1 MQRKQFLKYL
11 GAALGVSALSP
22 ILTGCGGGADTA
34 DGIGT
39 SVVSDGSDPLPESE
53 TGLVTAAG
61 LSQAEIDGLLFMV
74 EEEKLAHDVYVK
86 LDELWGDE
94 VNGVSVFGQ
103 IAPSEIDHT
112 QSVRERILAHG
123 LTDPTVG
130 KAAGAF
136 VNAELQALYDTLVK
150 KGEESLI
157 EALKVGCLI
166 EEVDIKDLMDR
177 KAEVIDEPDI
187 VQVYDSLM
195 CGSRNH
201 LRAFNRTLENKG
213 GSYTSVVLGQAA
225 FDAIADSGN
234 ESCGRA

>member
-22 ILTGCGGGADTA
+22 VLTGCGGGADAA

-39 SVVSDGSDPLPESE
+39 SVVSDVLDPLPESE

-74 EEEKLAHDVYVK
+74 EEEKLAHDVYVA
-86 LDELWGDE
+86 LDAMWKTQ
-94 VNGVSVFGQ
+94 VSVFGQ
-103 IAPSEIDHT
+103 IAPSETDHT

-136 VNAELQALYDTLVK
+136 VNAELQELYDTLVK
-150 KGEESLI
+150 KGAEGLI

-213 GSYTSVVLGQAA
+213 GSYTSVVLGQDA